1 MEFTNE
7 EENKIIYMEIFNEYT
22 TKIEDF
28 IMSNLNKRAANFDM
42 NAFLHELRYEMLIKN
57 KLS

>member
-28 IMSNLNKRAANFDM
+28 IMSNLKKRAANFDM
-42 NAFLHELRYEMLIKN
+42 NAFLHELRYEMLMKN